1 MRAAETSL
9 MGTVLIVDDS
19 AADRA
24 LLRTILSRAGYT
36 IHEVTKGGEAVQK
49 AKEVRPHI
57 IVLDLNLPDMDG
69 LAVCRAVRGDTEI
82 HGVAVLILT
91 VRDDDTD
98 VLSGLE
104 AGADDYVAKDSAPA
118 IILGRVHRLIQ
129 FRQMSGMAML
139 NQQLVQVGRLLAGIV
154 HEIRGPL
161 GVIRGNAELLHYTT
175 AATSENHEWIDAI
188 LRNTQLLQLRLDHLV
203 ATVRN
208 SSSQPR
214 DIELPPLLRESVQMF
229 LKGVRPEHR
238 MLDIEIACGGDVP
251 SVRIDPGRLMQ
262 VLFNLLSNAQQA
274 LAPRNEPGRIVV
286 RAGAVEDQ
294 GKRWSIVEIADN
306 GPGIPEAFIDRVF
319 EPFFTTRDDG
329 TGYGLYLAAELL
341 KEQSGKLT
349 ARNNDDRGA
358 TFTIWLP
365 QSERLAVEETGDR
378 TSE

>member
-1 MRAAETSL
+1 

-36 IHEVTKGGEAVQK
+36 IYEVTKGGEAVQK

-82 HGVAVLILT
+82 HGVPVLILT

-161 GVIRGNAELLHYTT
+161 AVIRGNAELLHYTT
-175 AATSENHEWIDAI
+175 VGTSENHEWIDAI
-188 LRNTQLLQLRLDHLV
+188 LRNTQLLQVRLDHLV

-214 DIELPPLLRESVQMF
+214 DIELPSLLRESVQLF
-229 LKGVRPEHR
+229 LKGVRPDHR
-238 MLDIEIACGGDVP
+238 MLDIEITCSGDVP

-262 VLFNLLSNAQQA
+262 VLFNLLTNAQQA

-286 RAGAVEDQ
+286 RAGAVEDE

-365 QSERLAVEETGDR
+365 QSDWLAVEETRDR